1 MKRSLIVFGLLVGA
15 GLATL
20 AWQWRPL
27 GAPDWTAAEIA
38 EMRSLSLENL
48 APLPPDPSNAVADNL
63 IAARL
68 GQALFFDNRLSG
80 TGGVSCATCHQP
92 ARKFTDG
99 RDKGQA
105 LGTSKRN
112 TPSIVGTAYSPWLYW
127 DGRRD
132 SQWAQALSP
141 LEDPAEHGGNRMM
154 YVRLIA
160 NDAWYRDQYTSL
172 FGDLPDVTDA
182 SRFPPRASPLGD
194 EDEVVAWEAMHAGD
208 RALVNQAFANVGKAI
223 AAYERR
229 LLHRESRFDRYVAAI
244 AADGPSAADD
254 DVFTNDEAHGLR
266 LFLGKARCTEC
277 HNGPLLTN
285 NEFHNN
291 GVLAYPG
298 ELPDE
303 GRSEGLRKLRRDPF
317 NCLGD
322 FNDEADPYC
331 GELRFA
337 REGVELIGSFR
348 TASLRNLAG
357 TEPYMH
363 KGQLKTLAEVID
375 HYNRAP
381 LAMIGHNES
390 EFPLSLNRRQRQQ
403 LEAFLSTLDSPIAAD
418 DSWLTP
424 PSRKTTVSVSGGP
437 IDGSQQDR

>member
-1 MKRSLIVFGLLVGA
+1 MRRSLILFGLLVGV
-15 GLATL
+15 GLATF

-27 GAPDWTAAEIA
+27 GSPDWTEAEIA
-38 EMRSLSLENL
+38 EMRSLTLASL
-48 APLPPDPSNAVADNL
+48 APLPPDPSNAVADNQV
-63 IAARL
+63 AARL
-68 GQALFFDNRLSG
+68 GQALFFDPRLSG
-80 TGGVSCATCHQP
+80 TGGISCATCHQP

-141 LEDPAEHGGNRMM
+141 LEDPAEHGGNRMA
-154 YVRLIA
+154 YVRLITS
-160 NDAWYRDQYTSL
+160 DAWYRDQYTNL
-172 FGDLPDVTDA
+172 FGELPDVSDA
-182 SRFPPRASPLGD
+182 TRFPPRASPLGND
-194 EDEVVAWEAMHAGD
+194 DEVEAWEAMRAND
-208 RALVNQAFANVGKAI
+208 RKVVNEAFANIGKAI

-229 LLHRESRFDRYVAAI
+229 LLHSESRFDRYVAAVT
-244 AADGPSAADD
+244 ADSSDGNTGI
-254 DVFTNDEAHGLR
+254 FTTDEAHGLR
-266 LFLGKARCTEC
+266 LFLGEARCTEC

-298 ELPDE
+298 DLPDE
-303 GRSEGLRKLRRDPF
+303 GRSEGLRQLRRDPF

-322 FNDEADPYC
+322 FNDEEDPYC

-337 REGVELIGSFR
+337 RDGVELVGSFR
-348 TASLRNLAG
+348 TASLRNLAS

-390 EFPLSLNRRQRQQ
+390 EFPLSLNRRHRQQ
-403 LEAFLSTLDSPIAAD
+403 LEAFLRTLDSPIAAD

-424 PSRKTTVSVSGGP
+424 PSRNTTVSITRGVL
-437 IDGSQQDR
+437 DGSQQDR